1 MIFAAMAQGWPAAG
15 QRAVG
20 GFIVQDGAGGGS
32 RVSAALAGD
41 GPRDMDAAE
50 AAMRAM
56 GQVPLFL
63 VREAA
68 LDQAL
73 AARGYA
79 VADASV
85 ILTAPVARMAEGG
98 VKPVTAFTL
107 WPPLAI
113 QRDIWAAGGIGPG
126 RLAVMDRAPLP
137 KCALLGRITDRAAGS
152 GFVAVVGGIGF
163 VHALYVLPEFR
174 GLGLARQMMRRAAI
188 WAGAQGATQVALA
201 VTRANAPAMAL
212 YTGMGMVEAG
222 AYHYRR
228 APA

>member
-1 MIFAAMAQGWPAAG
+1 
-15 QRAVG
+15 
-20 GFIVQDGAGGGS
+20 
-32 RVSAALAGD
+32 
-41 GPRDMDAAE
+41 
-50 AAMRAM
+50 
-56 GQVPLFL
+56 
-63 VREAA
+63 
-68 LDQAL
+68 
-73 AARGYA
+73 
-79 VADASV
+79 
-85 ILTAPVARMAEGG
+85 
-98 VKPVTAFTL
+98 
-107 WPPLAI
+107 
-113 QRDIWAAGGIGPG
+113 
-126 RLAVMDRAPLP
+126 MDRAPLP